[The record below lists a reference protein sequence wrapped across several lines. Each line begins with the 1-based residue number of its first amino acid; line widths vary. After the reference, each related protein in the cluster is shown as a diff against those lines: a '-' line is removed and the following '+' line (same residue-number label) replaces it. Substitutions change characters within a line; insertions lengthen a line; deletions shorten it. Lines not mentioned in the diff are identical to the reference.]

1 MIHDRFRRDGGAVF
15 IRTAARV
22 IKAVANDDFA
32 DRNARSAGDIDVSL
46 LLKAATSPA
55 TTSSSNWAGSLAS
68 TAVADFIGSLG
79 PLSAAARLIA
89 AGVTASLDGLATV
102 EIPRR
107 QGGKPSGDV
116 AWVAEGGAIPVRQ
129 YVFDS
134 VTLGP
139 TRKLPILTAISR
151 EAAASGEDAIGMLVR
166 EDTAASLDASVLS
179 AASADASRPA
189 GILAGLT
196 AIPAANLTDDSA
208 TMIADLEAIGG
219 AIADAGGSGDVVYI
233 MAPRQALSAKLRLGT
248 SRGVTVWPSAG
259 LPSGTVVGVQ
269 PDAFVSGFGATPRI
283 TASIEATVHMDT
295 AALSLSEVGTPSA
308 ILAAPIKSAFQGD
321 FILLKCILD
330 CAWAMRA
337 EGRVAF
343 VEGAHWGTAP

>member
-15 IRTAARV
+15 LRTAARV

-32 DRNARSAGDIDVSL
+32 NRNAKAAGDIDVSL

-68 TAVADFIGSLG
+68 SAVLDFIGSLG
-79 PLSAAARLIA
+79 PISAAAKLIA
-89 AGVTASLDGLATV
+89 AGVTASLDGVATT

-107 QGGKPSGDV
+107 QGGKPSSDV
-116 AWVAEGGAIPVRQ
+116 VWVTEGGAIPVRN
-129 YVFDS
+129 YLINS

-139 TRKLPILTAISR
+139 TRKLALLSAMSR
-151 EAAASGEDAIGMLVR
+151 ESAASSEDAVGMLVR
-166 EDTAASLDASVLS
+166 EDTAASLDASVFS
-179 AASADASRPA
+179 TAPADATRPA

-196 AIPAANLTDDSA
+196 AIPAANLTDDTA
-208 TMIADLEAIGG
+208 TMIADLEAISG
-219 AIADAGGSGDVVYI
+219 AIADAGGSDVAFI
-233 MAPRQALSAKLRLGT
+233 MAPRQALSAKLRIEA
-248 SRGVTVWPSAG
+248 SRGVTIWPSAG

-269 PDAFVSGFGATPRI
+269 PDAFVSAFGPIPKI
-283 TASIEATVHMDT
+283 TASVEATVHMDT
-295 AALSLSEVGTPSA
+295 AALPLSSVGTPSSV
-308 ILAAPIKSAFQGD
+308 AAPIQNAFQSD
-321 FILLKCILD
+321 LILLRCILD

-343 VEGAHWGTAP
+343 VQNVHWGTAP